1 MKKTTIIVMVLLV
14 MGTTAFAQAAINTS
28 RSNIKQGATA
38 TKTKDT
44 IAKKVQPA
52 NPGTATGKAKPA
64 TEAATGKATG
74 K

>member
-1 MKKTTIIVMVLLV
+1 
-14 MGTTAFAQAAINTS
+14 MGTAAFAQSIINTT

-52 NPGTATGKAKPA
+52 NPGTATGKGKPA